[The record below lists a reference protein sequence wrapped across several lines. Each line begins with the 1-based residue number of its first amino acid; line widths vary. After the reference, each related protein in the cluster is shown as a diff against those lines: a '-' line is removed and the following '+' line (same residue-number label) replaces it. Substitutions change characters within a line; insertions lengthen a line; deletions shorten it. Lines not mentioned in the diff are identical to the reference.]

1 MKKHRDTCH
10 RTRHGVKKQREVIK
24 ELKKD
29 YSVKVVRYSNGCRV
43 LIDIN
48 DGMARVPIC
57 KNPPPIKTIRSQID
71 KDINKADENSWHFEG
86 EFIW

>member
-1 MKKHRDTCH
+1 MNQQRN
-10 RTRHGVKKQREVIK
+10 GVKKQREVIK

-29 YSVKVVRYSNGCRV
+29 YSVEVMRFSHGGRV

-57 KNPPPIKTIRSQID
+57 KNPPPIQTIRSQIE
-71 KDINKADENSWHFEG
+71 KDMRNKADESSWNLLGYIES
-86 EFIW
+86 